1 MTQQAIIYQDVVYI
15 GNKPVKRDTV
25 YGTRLT
31 FTPGQVHPVPTNIA
45 NQMTRHEDVWVLADS
60 LKHRAFLAAKDDGML
75 PQQTGPITPET
86 TELQKID
93 DLVKSLE
100 VELSKCVRK
109 EQIREHEVTR
119 TLNVTFDEQDKLTE
133 MVSKV
138 CKAYKEYLVKKLID
152 GNQGDN

>member
-15 GNKPVKRDTV
+15 GKKPFKRDTV

-45 NQMTRHEDVWVLADS
+45 NQMTRHKDVWVLADS
-60 LKHRAFLAAKDDGML
+60 PEHKTYLAAAENGELSTK
-75 PQQTGPITPET
+75 TGPVDNEP

-93 DLVKSLE
+93 ELVKALE
-100 VELSKCVRK
+100 VDLSKCVRK
-109 EQIREHEVTR
+109 DLIREHEVT
-119 TLNVTFDEQDKLTE
+119 TKLNVEFDEQDKLAE
-133 MVSKV
+133 MVAKV
-138 CKAYKEYLVKKLID
+138 CKAYKEYLINKLID